1 MDCNEIITNI
11 IMPIV
16 SALIGG
22 GLTLIGVLIT
32 IKSENKK
39 RKEEIRIANK
49 PLFYV
54 IDPHQDYDY
63 KNAVDFAFYQND
75 SKKNEGFF
83 TLIFKNTDKAIL
95 ILDYIEIN
103 GIKYYSKYGNVVDK
117 SVVFNIYIYADKN
130 TFKKSNNEII
140 FSIKDSLN
148 NNYKYN
154 LEYTDENG
162 KIIKG
167 YYEIK

>member
-1 MDCNEIITNI
+1 MKQCGEWIKDSGNWFCPLSQYSKNI
-11 IMPIV
+11 
-16 SALIGG
+16 
-22 GLTLIGVLIT
+22 
-32 IKSENKK
+32 
-39 RKEEIRIANK
+39 
-49 PLFYV
+49 
-54 IDPHQDYDY
+54 
-63 KNAVDFAFYQND
+63 
-75 SKKNEGFF
+75 EGFF

-154 LEYTDENG
+154 LDYTDENG

-167 YYEIK
+167 YSEIK